1 VFDWPGAPIYVVSA
15 PETGTTLGNSES
27 NQRKGTSIMKLVIIG
42 GTGLIGS
49 KLVTRLREH
58 GHEAVPASPD
68 TGVNT
73 LTGEGLAEVLQGAS
87 VVVDVSNSPSF
98 EDAAVMKF
106 FTTSTCN
113 LLEAAGAAGVTHY
126 VALSV
131 VGTERLSDSG
141 YFRAKAAQEQ
151 LIKGSSVPYSIVH
164 ATQFFEFVKRIAD
177 DATVGAT
184 VRLPPVLIQPMAADD
199 VAKAV
204 GRIAVGAPL
213 NGTVEVAGPQ
223 QFRFDELIRQ
233 GLGARNDPREVVVDP
248 HARYF
253 GAEVGERS
261 LIPADDARLGEI
273 QFQEWLGQPVL
284 QQR

>member
-1 VFDWPGAPIYVVSA
+1 
-15 PETGTTLGNSES
+15 
-27 NQRKGTSIMKLVIIG
+27 MKLVIIG

-49 KLVTRLREH
+49 KLVTNLRQQ
-58 GHEAVPASPD
+58 GHEAVAASPD

-73 LTGEGLAEVLQGAS
+73 LTGEGLAQTLQGAS
-87 VVVDVSNSPSF
+87 VVVGVSNSPSF
-98 EDAAVMKF
+98 EEAAVMRF
-106 FTTSTCN
+106 FTTSTRN
-113 LLEAAGAAGVTHY
+113 VIEAAKAAGVKHY

-131 VGTERLSDSG
+131 VGTNRIPDSP
-141 YFRAKAAQEQ
+141 YLRAKNAQET
-151 LIKGSSVPYSIVH
+151 LIKGGGIPFSIVH

-177 DATVGAT
+177 EATDGTT

-204 GRIAVGAPL
+204 ARIAVGAPL
-213 NGTVEVAGPQ
+213 NGMVEIAGPQ

-233 GLGARNDPREVVVDP
+233 GLDARNDPREVVVDS

-253 GAEVGERS
+253 GAELKERS
-261 LIPADDARLGEI
+261 LVPGDGARLGEI
-273 QFQEWLGQPVL
+273 RFQDWLGQPAL